1 MKFTKILLP
10 LDGSP
15 LAERALAPAIRMAV
29 GMSAEIVLLHVV
41 VPLDIDLVLPEA
53 SLPHAAEEAERYLAA
68 VSARFAAAGVNMR
81 TAVVVDFNTVTAVIN
96 CAEENEVDLIV
107 MSSHGRSELTRWR
120 YGSVS
125 ARLLRQASCPVL
137 VIPGQPSNDPV
148 TFRRILLPLDGSD
161 MAAQALEPA
170 VALAQALSAE
180 LILLRAVSL
189 PYLAQELTAPE
200 PSIAQI
206 EADVRAK
213 AVAYLEQVKTS
224 LTTAHSISVKT
235 VAKIGSAADVIIDYA
250 DEHDV
255 DLIAMNSHGRSG
267 ILLWTYGS
275 VTEKVLLG
283 TDRAVM
289 VVRRKSPA
297 YLKENWT

>member
-1 MKFTKILLP
+1 MKFKKILLP

-15 LAERALAPAIRMAV
+15 LAERALAPAMCMAA

-53 SLPHAAEEAERYLAA
+53 SLPHAAEEAGRYLAA
-68 VSARFAAAGVNMR
+68 VCARFATDGVNM
-81 TAVVVDFNTVTAVIN
+81 TSAVVVDFNTATAVIN
-96 CAEENEVDLIV
+96 YAEENEVDLIV

-125 ARLLRQASCPVL
+125 ARLLRQATCPVL
-137 VIPGQPSNDPV
+137 VIPGQPSNEPD

-161 MAAQALEPA
+161 MAAQALESA
-170 VALAQALSAE
+170 VALAHALSAE
-180 LILLRAVSL
+180 LILLRAVAL
-189 PYLAQELTAPE
+189 PYLAQELTTPE
-200 PSIAQI
+200 RSIAQI
-206 EADVRAK
+206 EANVRAK
-213 AVAYLEQVKTS
+213 AVAYLEQIKAS
-224 LTTAHSISVKT
+224 LTTAHDISVKT
-235 VAKIGSAADVIIDYA
+235 VAIIGSAADVIIDYA
-250 DEHDV
+250 DEQDV
-255 DLIAMNSHGRSG
+255 DLIVMNSHGRSG

-283 TDRAVM
+283 TDQAVM